1 MSHDFLSHDL
11 CTHLIFSS
19 MMWCVLT
26 LIYTHW
32 CALNPY
38 SHAVNWVSC
47 DQCFYLCW
55 RGAQEEAHWPTWQ
68 NRVRLA
74 NDGCLCPLFLSNT
87 CISLPLC
94 FSLSL
99 SLSLSGV
106 TIPPAMVSQRR
117 SLMEWELR
125 FVPSWFIS
133 PTPRSAQTSRW
144 QTSWYRAPLLSGS
157 LQNYP
162 TLGNI

>member
-1 MSHDFLSHDL
+1 MMHWACHMTSCHMTCA
-11 CTHLIFSS
+11 CTLYLL
-19 MMWCVLT
+19 WCVLT

-55 RGAQEEAHWPTWQ
+55 RGAQEETHWPTWQ
-68 NRVRLA
+68 NRVTLA

-87 CISLPLC
+87 CIFLPLC

-99 SLSLSGV
+99 LEV

-117 SLMEWELR
+117 GSLMEWELR

-133 PTPRSAQTSRW
+133 PTPRSAQTLRW
-144 QTSWYRAPLLSGS
+144 WTSWYRAPLLSGS